1 MKTPN
6 TRNGSNDNRK
16 PWCDPQLMEH
26 GTIAALTQTFSLK
39 SRGLGDDTFNVAVST
54 VR

>member
-1 MKTPN
+1 MTLN

-16 PWCDPQLMEH
+16 PWCEPQLVEH
-26 GTIAALTQTFSLK
+26 GTIATLTQAFVLK
-39 SRGLGDDTFNVAVST
+39 SAGLGDDRFNVAVST